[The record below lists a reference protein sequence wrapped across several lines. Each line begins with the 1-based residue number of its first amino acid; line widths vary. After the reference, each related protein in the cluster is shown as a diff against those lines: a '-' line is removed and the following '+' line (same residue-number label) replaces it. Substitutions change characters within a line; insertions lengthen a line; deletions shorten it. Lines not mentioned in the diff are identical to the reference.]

1 MSCFVFSVLCFLT
14 PDLALLSMQAV
25 FFIQFLLD
33 VYYTP
38 SICKCKGQPRK
49 SRNDY
54 SSLDPEMNSC
64 TCLGNNESN
73 ERFSGTILQ
82 QRLLK
87 VKNFF
92 RLLLENKQARFL
104 AFFLQFTGIGALIAF
119 VVIRHAQDHDVNAK
133 QEVYLLPVI
142 VLPLS
147 VTALSVVWSNKVQ
160 EYLATPESA
169 TCNPPFNAR
178 YKASKF

>member
-1 MSCFVFSVLCFLT
+1 MSCFVFSVLSFLT
-14 PDLALLSMQAV
+14 PDLALLSMQTV
-25 FFIQFLLD
+25 FCIQFLLD

-38 SICKCKGQPRK
+38 SICKCKGQPCK

-64 TCLGNNESN
+64 LGNNESN
-73 ERFSGTILQ
+73 ERFTGTILQ
-82 QRLLK
+82 RRLLK

-92 RLLLENKQARFL
+92 HLLLENKQARFL

-119 VVIRHAQDHDVNAK
+119 VVTRYAQDHDVNAK

-147 VTALSVVWSNKVQ
+147 VTALSIVWSNKVQ
-160 EYLATPESA
+160 EYLATPESD